1 MIILE
6 DYIRNGSLGTT
17 DVRASGCP
25 AFMMNS
31 FLTKFIMGL
40 ESCMSRSDWFYNDS
54 I

>member
-6 DYIRNGSLGTT
+6 DYTSHGSSSTT

-31 FLTKFIMGL
+31 FLTKIIMGL
-40 ESCMSRSDWFYNDS
+40 ESYMSRSEWFYNDS